1 MSTKATKHLQTQVSQ
16 GDTAQTDV
24 ARNAHELLALSQT
37 SLETVVSMLEVRG
50 PQLKLQGD
58 FQNRLVLARDFLETD
73 PERALALALEVLN
86 EAVENTSLE
95 DMAAASFVAG
105 RAQHRLAQHK
115 QAIASLSESSQLF
128 AALEDW
134 SAELE
139 VLLELNRIYRNAG
152 DMVLAGECLNRLLDL
167 SRTTGR
173 REAEAEALNG
183 LASVAFTIGHMEQ
196 ASGLLAQSLELW
208 RELGDLKGEVACL
221 SNLGVLRSHAGDY
234 SGAIEAFEHVY
245 VLVQEHHLEAELE
258 ANCLIN
264 IGNVF
269 QDQGQHAS
277 ALHEY
282 RRAVDIA
289 QAANLPQAE
298 LIALTNLAETHLLA
312 GSPNEAHGMYLELI
326 LRAQQ
331 LGLHSSEIDA
341 LEGMARVNIE
351 RNRPEEALEAVGRA
365 LTMTRAS
372 GDHRREVLLLLDL
385 ARTNVL
391 LGNHTAA
398 IEANREAIQLARS
411 ANAKKLVHT
420 AEGNLSTLLESVSDL
435 EQAFAHYKIAH
446 RLEQEL
452 LNEDSERRLQ
462 ELKTRFDLERAQN
475 EAAAYRERTLE
486 TQRLN
491 GTLEQKVH
499 ERTRELEAA
508 QIETVT
514 RLALAAEYRDDNTG
528 QHTKRVGDLSAL
540 LAEALGL
547 PQTQVDTLRVA
558 SRLHDVGKIGVPDQ
572 ILLKPDRLSPKE
584 FEQIKDHTNIGAMML
599 SGGHSPILKIAEQ
612 IALTHHER
620 WDGKGYPNGLAGE
633 TIPLS
638 GRIVAVADVYDAL
651 ISERPYKRAWSQQEA
666 LIELEAQSGKMFDP
680 QVIEAVR
687 LVFAQ
692 SQVLNTVSETPTGT
706 GLLTIAVAPVL
717 PDTKQADRTQADR
730 TQADHALE
738 NHLQVNLSA
747 ELGQVL
753 EQAWN
758 IRSTDLQHAM
768 LLSHEAL
775 IKAQA
780 TADRHSIGLAYRNIG
795 FGHFASAEYE
805 QAIEALNEG
814 LEIGQELEDH
824 DLKRDCSNYLG
835 AVYSSLGDY
844 ATAIEYVQATLNL
857 SRLAA
862 DHPGIASA
870 LTNLG
875 LLCHYIGRN
884 EQAVTLQQESL
895 EISRALNDQRREAA
909 ALNNLGIALT
919 KLQRY
924 DEAVQTLHALR
935 TVARNL
941 NDTYFEGSV
950 LANLSEVYIQ
960 LLQHQDALEASQES
974 LALLQKTGNPEGE
987 TQGLIAVGLAHYHL
1001 GALSKASQFL
1011 ERGLQ
1016 LAESIGSKAMV
1027 HQLHRHLARVHQ
1039 AEGQYQQALTHFEH
1053 YHSLEQEISFEEA
1066 ERKARASTAQR
1077 EAERARAESEIF
1089 RLRNIELSKANTL
1102 FVETDRQK
1110 SELLSELHEKTKQ
1123 LNRLLNEDALT
1134 GIYNRRHLET
1144 TLAEELLKGRQAK
1157 RPLCVVM
1164 IDVDHFKQVN
1174 DKYSH
1179 MTGDQVLIRVAS
1191 ILQNAS
1197 RGRDTL
1203 ARYGG
1208 EEFVIAM
1215 PDTNEAQALVCCER
1229 LRRAV
1234 ETHDWSEFHADLR
1247 VTISIGLAEDAK
1259 AENHEKLLHLA
1270 DDLLYEAKRRGR
1282 NRVCWSTAN

>member
-24 ARNAHELLALSQT
+24 VQNAHDLLAQT
-37 SLETVVSMLEVRG
+37 PASPKTVVSMLEVRG
-50 PQLKLQGD
+50 TQLELRGD

-73 PERALALALEVLN
+73 PERALALALEVLK
-86 EAVENTSLE
+86 EAVEKTSLE

-139 VLLELNRIYRNAG
+139 VLLELSRSHRNAG
-152 DMVLAGECLNRLLDL
+152 DMVLAGECLNRALDL

-173 REAEAEALNG
+173 LEVEAESLNG
-183 LASVAFTIGHMEQ
+183 LASVAFTIGHVEK
-196 ASGLLAQSLELW
+196 ATGLLAQSLELW

-245 VLVQEHHLEAELE
+245 ALVQEHHLEAELE

-269 QDQGQHAS
+269 QDQGQYAS

-282 RRAVDIA
+282 RRAVAIA
-289 QAANLPQAE
+289 QAAKLPQTE
-298 LIALTNLAETHLLA
+298 LIALTNLAETHLMA

-351 RNRPEEALEAVGRA
+351 RHRPEEALEAVGRA

-391 LGNHTAA
+391 LGNHAQA

-411 ANAKKLVHT
+411 ANAKKLLHT

-462 ELKTRFDLERAQN
+462 ELKTRFDLERAQT

-486 TQRLN
+486 TQRIN
-491 GTLEQKVH
+491 ETLEQKVH

-528 QHTKRVGDLSAL
+528 QHTKRVGDLAAL
-540 LAEALGL
+540 LAEVLGL

-558 SRLHDVGKIGVPDQ
+558 ARLHDVGKIGVSDQ

-620 WDGKGYPNGLAGE
+620 WDGKGYPKGLAGE
-633 TIPLS
+633 AIPLS
-638 GRIVAVADVYDAL
+638 GRIVAAADVYDAL

-692 SQVLNTVSETPTGT
+692 SQVLNAVSETPTGT

-717 PDTKQADRTQADR
+717 PDDKQADR
-730 TQADHALE
+730 TQADHALG

-758 IRSTDLQHAM
+758 IRSTDQQHAM

-775 IKAQA
+775 NKAQA

-795 FGHFASAEYE
+795 FGHFASADYE
-805 QAIEALNEG
+805 QAIEALNKG

-844 ATAIEYVQATLNL
+844 ATAIEYVQATLDL

-924 DEAVQTLHALR
+924 DEAIQTLHALR

-950 LANLSEVYIQ
+950 LANLSEVYVQ

-1001 GALSKASQFL
+1001 GALSKARKFL

-1016 LAESIGSKAMV
+1016 LAESIGSKAMTQ
-1027 HQLHRHLARVHQ
+1027 QLHRHLARVHQ
-1039 AEGQYQQALTHFEH
+1039 AEGQYQQALTHFER

-1110 SELLSELHEKTKQ
+1110 SDLLSELHEKTKQ

-1144 TLAEELLKGRQAK
+1144 TLSEEFLKGRQVK
-1157 RPLCVVM
+1157 RPLCVAM

-1234 ETHDWSEFHADLR
+1234 ETHDWSEFHPDLR
-1247 VTISIGLAEDAK
+1247 VTVSIGLAEDAK

-1282 NRVCWSTAN
+1282 NRVCWSTAT